1 MTDPRVDGRH
11 AVGLILAMLAQAV
24 KDVGRGDAD
33 ALEWLARVGY
43 DLAGYVYE
51 GGEYV
56 VERFV
61 LRSYGVL
68 FSACVQAVQT
78 P

>member
-24 KDVGRGDAD
+24 TDVKRGDGA
-33 ALEWLARVGY
+33 ALQWIARTGY
-43 DLAGYVYE
+43 DLAGYVHD

-56 VERFV
+56 VERY
-61 LRSYGVL
+61 LLNAYGVGG
-68 FSACVQAVQT
+68 T
-78 P
+78 